1 LRRLLEPLARQPLG
15 IVGAVLLAFFALA
28 ALLAPYVA
36 PFDPWVRGIP
46 LLAPSGKHLLGTN
59 DVGQDLFS
67 ELLYGARNSLLVA
80 AVASVGATA
89 IGLGLGLLSGYY
101 SRLGFV
107 AMRLVDIFLLIP
119 RFPLII
125 LVATL
130 LSPSVWNLILLFTVL
145 GWPSTTRII
154 RSAVLSERNREYVG
168 GVQMLGARDPY
179 VLRRYLF
186 PQVLP
191 LVVVQ
196 IVLEASYVILAESG
210 LAFLG
215 LGDPTAKSWGTM
227 LRSAFEY
234 PAIFVS
240 DVWVRWMLP
249 PGLCLTLAVLALVFI
264 GHAVEEWAN
273 PRLTRWT
280 PARM

>member
-1 LRRLLEPLARQPLG
+1 MKRLLEPLTRQPLG
-15 IVGAVLLAFFALA
+15 IVGAVLLALFALA

-36 PFDPWVRGIP
+36 PFDPWERGTP
-46 LLAPSGKHLLGTN
+46 MLAPSGEHLLGTN

-67 ELLYGARNSLLVA
+67 ELLYGARNSLLIA

-89 IGLGLGLLSGYY
+89 IGLVLGLLSGYY
-101 SRLGFV
+101 SKLGFV
-107 AMRLVDIFLLIP
+107 AMRLVDISLLIP

-125 LVATL
+125 LMATL
-130 LSPSVWNLILLFTVL
+130 LAPSVWNLILLFTVL

-154 RSAVLSERNREYVG
+154 RSAVLSQRNREYVD

-179 VLRRYLF
+179 VLRRYIF

-191 LVVVQ
+191 LAIVQ
-196 IVLEASYVILAESG
+196 LVLEASYVILAESG
-210 LAFLG
+210 IAFLG

-227 LRSAFEY
+227 LHYAFEY

-249 PGLCLTLAVLALVFI
+249 AGVCISLTVLALVFL
-264 GHAVEEWAN
+264 GHALEEWAN
-273 PRLTRWT
+273 PRLKQWA

>member
-1 LRRLLEPLARQPLG
+1 MKRLLEPLTRQPLG
-15 IVGAVLLAFFALA
+15 IVGAVLLALFALA

-36 PFDPWVRGIP
+36 PFDPWERGTP
-46 LLAPSGKHLLGTN
+46 MLAPSGEHLLGTN

-67 ELLYGARNSLLVA
+67 ELLYGARNSLLIA

-89 IGLGLGLLSGYY
+89 IGLVLGLLSGYY
-101 SRLGFV
+101 SKLGFV
-107 AMRLVDIFLLIP
+107 AMRLVDISLLIP

-125 LVATL
+125 LMATL
-130 LSPSVWNLILLFTVL
+130 LAPSVWNLILLFTVL

-154 RSAVLSERNREYVG
+154 RSAVLSQRNREYVD

-179 VLRRYLF
+179 VLRRYIF

-191 LVVVQ
+191 LAIVQ
-196 IVLEASYVILAESG
+196 LVLEASYVILAESG
-210 LAFLG
+210 IAFLG

-227 LRSAFEY
+227 LHYAFEY

-240 DVWVRWMLP
+240 DVWIRWMLP
-249 PGLCLTLAVLALVFI
+249 AGVCISLTVLALVFL
-264 GHAVEEWAN
+264 GHALEEWAN
-273 PRLTRWT
+273 PRLKQWA

>member
-1 LRRLLEPLARQPLG
+1 MRRLLEPLTRQPLG
-15 IVGAVLLAFFALA
+15 IVGAVLLTFLALT
-28 ALLAPYVA
+28 ALLAPQIA
-36 PFDPWVRGIP
+36 PIDPWERGTP
-46 LLAPSGKHLLGTN
+46 MLAPSGEHLLGTN

-67 ELLYGARNSLLVA
+67 ELLYGARNSLLIA
-80 AVASVGATA
+80 AIASVGATV
-89 IGLGLGLLSGYY
+89 IGLVLGLLSGYY
-101 SRLGFV
+101 SRFGFV

-125 LVATL
+125 LMATML
-130 LSPSVWNLILLFTVL
+130 APSVWNLILLFTVL
-145 GWPSTTRII
+145 GWPSTTRIL
-154 RSAVLSERNREYVG
+154 RSAVLSQKNREYID

-191 LVVVQ
+191 LAIVQ
-196 IVLEASYVILAESG
+196 LVLEASHVILAESG
-210 LAFLG
+210 IAFLG

-227 LRSAFEY
+227 LHYAFEY

-249 PGLCLTLAVLALVFI
+249 AGLCITLAVLALVFV
-264 GHAVEEWAN
+264 GHALEEWAN
-273 PRLTRWT
+273 PRLKQWAPTR
-280 PARM
+280 M

>member
-1 LRRLLEPLARQPLG
+1 MKRLLEPLTRQPLG
-15 IVGAVLLAFFALA
+15 IVGAVLLALLALA

-36 PFDPWVRGIP
+36 PFDPWERGTP
-46 LLAPSGKHLLGTN
+46 MLAPSGEHLLGTN
-59 DVGQDLFS
+59 DVGQDLLS
-67 ELLYGARNSLLVA
+67 ELLYGARNSLLIA

-89 IGLGLGLLSGYY
+89 IGLVLGLISGYY
-101 SRLGFV
+101 SKFGFV
-107 AMRLVDIFLLIP
+107 AMRLVDISLLIP

-125 LVATL
+125 LMATL
-130 LSPSVWNLILLFTVL
+130 LAPSVWNLILLFTAL

-154 RSAVLSERNREYVG
+154 RSAVLSHRNREYVD

-179 VLRRYLF
+179 VLRRYIF

-191 LVVVQ
+191 LAIVQ
-196 IVLEASYVILAESG
+196 LVLEASYVILAESG
-210 LAFLG
+210 IAFLG

-227 LRSAFEY
+227 LHYAFEY

-249 PGLCLTLAVLALVFI
+249 AGVCISLTVLALVFL
-264 GHAVEEWAN
+264 GHALEEWAN
-273 PRLTRWT
+273 PRLKQWA

>member
-1 LRRLLEPLARQPLG
+1 MKRLLETLLRQRLG
-15 IVGAVLLAFFALA
+15 IIGAGILAFFVLVAV
-28 ALLAPYVA
+28 LAPYVA
-36 PFDPWVRGIP
+36 PYDPWERGTP
-46 LLAPSGKHLLGTN
+46 LLTASPRHLLGTN

-67 ELLYGARNSLLVA
+67 ELLYGARNSLLIASFA
-80 AVASVGATA
+80 AVASTA
-89 IGLGLGLLSGYY
+89 IGVGLGLLSGYY

-125 LVATL
+125 LMATFL
-130 LSPSVWNLILLFTVL
+130 APSVWNLILLFTVL

-154 RSAVLSERNREYVG
+154 RSAVLSQKNREYID

-191 LVVVQ
+191 LVIVQ
-196 IVLEASYVILAESG
+196 LVLEASHVILAESG
-210 LAFLG
+210 IAFLG

-227 LRSAFEY
+227 LHYAFEY

-249 PGLCLTLAVLALVFI
+249 AGLCITLAVLALVFI
-264 GHAVEEWAN
+264 GHALEEWAN
-273 PRLTRWT
+273 PGLKQWA